1 MSQNIPR
8 LKILVVGPHMSG
20 KSCLIKNYCEGRYV
34 RKYLPTVGIDYG
46 VRVVDICGTK
56 VRINFFDA
64 SGAMEFTA
72 IRTEFY
78 EDTHALIYVID
89 SSQDGQLQECLTF
102 VNEARKYNIK
112 LQYLVATKTDID

>member
-1 MSQNIPR
+1 
-8 LKILVVGPHMSG
+8 MSG

-46 VRVVDICGTK
+46 VRVVEICGAK
-56 VRINFFDA
+56 VRINFFDT
-64 SGAMEFTA
+64 SGAMEFKA

-89 SSQDGQLQECLTF
+89 SSQEGQL
-102 VNEARKYNIK
+102 
-112 LQYLVATKTDID
+112 